1 MNRIAAIALLAIATS
16 MTAGSASAQSA
27 VLKVD
32 VPFEFTVSNIL
43 LPAGSYT
50 LGFDPAH
57 PSVLLIEDR
66 TRSVRARAYVERGLI
81 GRGSLH
87 TLTFHR
93 YGGQYFLSEIHLDSA
108 SNGVFLPETK
118 LERQAGRAGRTE
130 ELASV
135 AGR

>member
-16 MTAGSASAQSA
+16 MTAASANAQSP

-32 VPFEFTVSNIL
+32 VPFSFAIGDTF
-43 LPAGSYT
+43 LPAGSYA

-57 PSVLLIEDR
+57 PNVLLIEDR
-66 TRSVRARAYVERGLI
+66 TKSVKARAFVERGLI
-81 GRGSLH
+81 GRGALH

-93 YGGQYFLSEIHLDSA
+93 YGGQYFLSEIHLNSA
-108 SNGVFLPETK
+108 LEGVLLPETN
-118 LERQAGRAGRTE
+118 LERQAGLAGRTE
-130 ELASV
+130 EMASI

>member
-1 MNRIAAIALLAIATS
+1 MNRIAAIALLALATS

-32 VPFEFTVSNIL
+32 VPFNFSVSDTF
-43 LPAGSYT
+43 LPAGSYG

-57 PSVLLIEDR
+57 PNVLLIEDR
-66 TRSVRARAYVERGLI
+66 TKSVKARAYVERGLI
-81 GRGSLH
+81 GRGTLH

-108 SNGVFLPETK
+108 LEGVSLPETK
-118 LERQAGRAGRTE
+118 LERQAGRTGRTE
-130 ELASV
+130 EVASV
-135 AGR
+135 ASR

>member
-32 VPFEFTVSNIL
+32 VPFNFSVSDTF
-43 LPAGSYT
+43 LPAGSYA

-57 PSVLLIEDR
+57 PNVLLIEDR
-66 TRSVRARAYVERGLI
+66 TKSVKARAYVERGLI
-81 GRGSLH
+81 GRGTLH

-93 YGGQYFLSEIHLDSA
+93 YGGKYFLSEIHLDSA
-108 SNGVFLPETK
+108 LEGVSLPETK
-118 LERQAGRAGRTE
+118 LERQAGRTGRTE
-130 ELASV
+130 EVASI

>member
-16 MTAGSASAQSA
+16 MTSASASAQSA

-32 VPFEFTVSNIL
+32 VPFDFAVSNNV

-66 TRSVRARAYVERGLI
+66 TKSVKARAFVERGLI
-81 GRGSLH
+81 GRGTLH
-87 TLTFHR
+87 TVTFHR

-108 SNGVFLPETK
+108 LEGVLLPETK
-118 LERQAGRAGRTE
+118 LEVQAGRAGRTE
-130 ELASV
+130 EVASI

>member
-16 MTAGSASAQSA
+16 MTAGNASAQSA

-32 VPFEFTVSNIL
+32 VPFEFTVSNTF
-43 LPAGSYT
+43 LPAGSYA

-57 PSVLLIEDR
+57 PSVLLIEDQ
-66 TRSVRARAYVERGLI
+66 TRSVKARVFVERGLI
-81 GRGSLH
+81 GRGTLH

-108 SNGVFLPETK
+108 LEGVLLPETK
-118 LERQAGRAGRTE
+118 VERQAGRASRTE
-130 ELASV
+130 EVASIS
-135 AGR
+135 GR

>member
-16 MTAGSASAQSA
+16 MTAVNASAQSA

-32 VPFEFTVSNIL
+32 VPFKFTVSNTF
-43 LPAGSYT
+43 LPAGSYS
-50 LGFDPAH
+50 LSFDPAH
-57 PSVLLIEDR
+57 PNVLLIEDR
-66 TRSVRARAYVERGLI
+66 TSSVKARAYVERGLI

-93 YGGQYFLSEIHLDSA
+93 YGGQYFLSNIHLDSA
-108 SNGVFLPETK
+108 SEGVLLPETK
-118 LERQAGRAGRTE
+118 LEKQAGRANPTE
-130 ELASV
+130 ELASI

>member
-16 MTAGSASAQSA
+16 MTAGNASAQGA

-32 VPFEFTVSNIL
+32 VPFEFAISNTF
-43 LPAGSYT
+43 LPAGSYI
-50 LGFDPAH
+50 LGFDQAH
-57 PSVLLIEDR
+57 PNVLLVEDR

-81 GRGSLH
+81 GRGTLH

-93 YGGQYFLSEIHLDSA
+93 YGGQYFLSEIHLNSA
-108 SNGVFLPETK
+108 VEGVLLPETK
-118 LERQAGRAGRTE
+118 LERQAGRANQTQ
-130 ELASV
+130 ELASI